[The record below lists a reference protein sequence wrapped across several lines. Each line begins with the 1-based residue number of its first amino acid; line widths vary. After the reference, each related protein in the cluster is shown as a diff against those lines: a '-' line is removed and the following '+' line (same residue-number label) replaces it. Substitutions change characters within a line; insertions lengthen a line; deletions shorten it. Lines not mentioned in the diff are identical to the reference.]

1 MKVTEKGNLLIVQS
15 HFRSA
20 ASMLIF
26 GLIFFVSGLIPF
38 WFGGRTASLDCTR
51 LEAHEVHCEVKE
63 SLLNLPVRRTEVMNP
78 QQAIAQESEDSDSG
92 TVYRV
97 ALVAARGTV
106 PLTESYAND
115 MPADRLS
122 NQINQFLVDT
132 EAKTLNIAQPPSSM
146 IYIFPI
152 CFSSVGLLMILSI
165 HFQTYTFDRDRDLL
179 IIKRESL
186 RGTRKRE
193 EPLRGL
199 RAVVRESNDSDGDP
213 VYGVHVVLASGTDIA
228 LGASSSRAASQQQ
241 LADRIQNFIK
251 PGVRITYVDVKD

>member
-1 MKVTEKGNLLIVQS
+1 MKVTEKDNQLIVQS
-15 HFRSA
+15 RFRSA

-26 GLIFFVSGLIPF
+26 GLIFFVSGLIPL
-38 WFGGRTASLDCTR
+38 WFGGRTAALDCTR
-51 LEAHEVHCEVKE
+51 LETHEVHCEVRE
-63 SLLNLPVRRTEVMNP
+63 TIFNLPVRRAQVVNP
-78 QQAIAQESEDSDSG
+78 QQAIAQESEDSDGG
-92 TVYRV
+92 TGYRV
-97 ALVAARGTV
+97 ALVAARGTI
-106 PLTESYAND
+106 PLNENFASD

-122 NQINQFLVDT
+122 HQINQFLIDT

-152 CFSSVGLLMILSI
+152 CFSGAGLLLILSI
-165 HFQTYTFDRDRDLL
+165 HFQTYTFDRDRDVL

-199 RAVVRESNDSDGDP
+199 RAVVRESKDSDGDP
-213 VYGVHVVLASGTDIA
+213 IYGVHVLLASGTDIA
-228 LGASSSRAASQQQ
+228 LGPGSSRAAAQQQ

-251 PGVRITYVDVKD
+251 SGVRITYVDVKD

>member
-1 MKVTEKGNLLIVQS
+1 MKITEKGNLLIVQS
-15 HFRSA
+15 RFRSA
-20 ASMLIF
+20 GSMLIF
-26 GLIFFVSGLIPF
+26 GLIFFVSGLIPL

-51 LEAHEVHCEVKE
+51 LEAHDVQCEVKE
-63 SLLNLPVRRTEVMNP
+63 AIFNLPVRRAQVVDP
-78 QQAIAQESEDSDSG
+78 QRAIAQESEDSDSG

-106 PLTESYAND
+106 PLTESYASD

-122 NQINQFLVDT
+122 SQINQFLVDT

-152 CFSSVGLLMILSI
+152 CFSGAGLLMILSI
-165 HFQTYTFDRDRDLL
+165 HFQAYTFDRDRGVL

-199 RAVVRESNDSDGDP
+199 RAVVRESKDSDGDP
-213 VYGVHVVLASGTDIA
+213 VYDVHVVLASGTDIA
-228 LGASSSRAASQQQ
+228 LGTSSSRAASQQQ
-241 LADRIQNFIK
+241 FADRIQNFIK